1 MVDHLEDIISD
12 VFVVHLTTYR
22 VQLLLCVETKN
33 KLSSYPMVDVAL
45 FLFYT
50 VIFLI
55 LEFFPQF
62 LFLPTIALIQC
73 GKVAATLLISAEESW
88 VINKS

>member
-50 VIFLI
+50 DFFDPRVLSPI
-55 LEFFPQF
+55 L
-62 LFLPTIALIQC
+62 
-73 GKVAATLLISAEESW
+73 VSANHSINTVRESGR
-88 VINKS
+88 NSLDFCRRELGYK